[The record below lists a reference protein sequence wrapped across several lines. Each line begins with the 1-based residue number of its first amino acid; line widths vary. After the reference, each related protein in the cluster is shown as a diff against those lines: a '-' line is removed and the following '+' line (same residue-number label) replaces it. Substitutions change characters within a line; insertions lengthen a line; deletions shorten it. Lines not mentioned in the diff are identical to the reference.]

1 MNSLHQQIAD
11 LSAKIDAL
19 KELIEQLSDKISA
32 EKVQQLSAELESHR
46 STALDAM
53 VGHPSDHHQSVLETE
68 ITHKDILADVELV
81 DTEGYSA
88 DHQALSSDVQ
98 VQRLTAQLTAA
109 YNRIASLEEQLL
121 SNRIQGEPSTLW
133 EQFDHSAI
141 KQDPK

>member
-32 EKVQQLSAELESHR
+32 EKVQHLPAALESHQ
-46 STALDAM
+46 SIALDAI
-53 VGHPSDHHQSVLETE
+53 VGHPSAHHQSMMESE
-68 ITHKDILADVELV
+68 ITHKDILADVDLV
-81 DTEGYSA
+81 DTEGYST

-121 SNRIQGEPSTLW
+121 SNRIQGDSSYLW
-133 EQFDHSAI
+133 ERMEHPAVR
-141 KQDPK
+141 QDK

>member
-19 KELIEQLSDKISA
+19 KELTERLSDKISA
-32 EKVQQLSAELESHR
+32 EKVQKLSSELESHR

-53 VGHPSDHHQSVLETE
+53 VGHPSGHQQSVLETE
-68 ITHKDILADVELV
+68 ITHKDILADVELI

-88 DHQALSSDVQ
+88 EHQVFSSDVQ

-121 SNRIQGEPSTLW
+121 SNRIQHEPSMVWDKVDRPSLN
-133 EQFDHSAI
+133 
-141 KQDPK
+141 QDR